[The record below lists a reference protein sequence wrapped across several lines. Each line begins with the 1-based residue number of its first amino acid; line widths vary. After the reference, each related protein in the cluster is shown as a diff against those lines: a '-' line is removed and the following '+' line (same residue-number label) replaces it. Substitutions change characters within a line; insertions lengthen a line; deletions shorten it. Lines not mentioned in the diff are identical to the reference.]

1 MSTNDYV
8 FVSRWR
14 VEGTVG
20 EVADVLG
27 DFSGLTR
34 WWPAV
39 YLEAEQVQPP
49 DSHGLGRRVRVRTKG
64 WLPYTIRWEFE
75 IVENHYPYGFS
86 IVARGDFDGRGEWR
100 FAQDGPSVDLIYD

>member
-1 MSTNDYV
+1 MTNDYV

-14 VEGTVG
+14 VDGTVG

-34 WWPAV
+34 WWPSV
-39 YLEAEQVQPP
+39 YLEVEQLRPP
-49 DSHGLGRRVRVRTKG
+49 DARGLGRRVRVLTRG

-75 IVENHYPYGFS
+75 TVESSRTATSRGA
-86 IVARGDFDGRGEWR
+86 ARGRSRSRGRSSTSCTTG
-100 FAQDGPSVDLIYD
+100 ASGPRSRC